1 MKLADGCNRVP
12 VKLDGAEIGFL
23 HLTPQQEA
31 RLRGLWPDHIG
42 RCLVIDTDDAL
53 AEMGF
58 VSLPVVYFA
67 PLLGAGV
74 MPCCGRTPFEAAEDA
89 RITIDRDAVTCR
101 GGR

>member
-1 MKLADGCNRVP
+1 MKLPDGCNRIP
-12 VKLDGAEIGFL
+12 VRFDGELIGFL

-53 AEMGF
+53 AGMSF
-58 VSLPVVYFA
+58 VALPFVHMC
-67 PLLGAGV
+67 PLPGSGV
-74 MPCCGRTPFEAAEDA
+74 MPCCGRTPFETADDP